1 MAQLRKHPFYIL
13 QRKRQNGRK
22 QVKSVA
28 AVPDWKTA
36 KHLVKELMEKD
47 PEAYY
52 RVWSGGVEQCPAR
65 SKDFLDLIT

>member
-1 MAQLRKHPFYIL
+1 MGQLRKNPVYIL
-13 QRKRQNGRK
+13 QRKRENGRK

-36 KHLVKELMEKD
+36 QLLVKKFIERD

-52 RVWSGGVEQCPAR
+52 RVWSGGVEQCPTR
-65 SKDFLDLIT
+65 SKDFLDLIP